1 MNIFIRF
8 SDKTC
13 FYSET
18 PKNYVCMKLVK
29 RFLLLSTIII
39 ILSAG
44 IIKAQGLPEDFINPP
59 HEFSIMPFWF
69 WNDTLKDEEIIRQI
83 ADFGEHGVYG
93 FVIHPRIGLPENVKW
108 LSAEMIHSMNV
119 AIQEASRRKMYVI
132 LYDEGMYPSGS
143 SSGQVVARNP
153 EYAARGIAKIDLK
166 PGETPDL
173 QGNKKLI
180 TIIDRPNGARV
191 AIVDQPSGGNIRGL
205 HYIGEGSQQLK
216 EESPPAGDILNPD
229 AVTCFMELV
238 YDRYANEFGKYFG
251 TTITGIFTDEPSP
264 LGRSG
269 VSGVVP
275 GNISLLPQIKE
286 ILGYDITPFLSDLW
300 YDDNSD
306 SKKHR
311 IDYNRAVNICLE
323 ENYYKRLGKWC
334 KDHGI
339 SLMGHPAGSMD
350 IGAEKYFQIPGQDI
364 VWRYVEPG
372 PKALEGQ
379 NSTVAKC
386 ASSAMIHLGLRRNS
400 DELYGAY
407 GHNFTYDEMTWLA
420 FWCFVRGQNLLIPH
434 AFFYSIRGPRFDE
447 RPPDVGPNA
456 SWWSKYREY
465 ADACRRLSW
474 LNTDSKQV
482 CDLAILC
489 EASYLPDKSAKTCYQ
504 HQLDFN
510 YLEIRHLWEDAKIDS
525 KGVHIAGM
533 NYNVIV
539 IDSLSDMPQKAIP
552 FLKKLAENGRLI
564 INKSSNYSS
573 LFKGS
578 VVYQSHDNML
588 AEIKK
593 MILPD
598 FGLGTPSRDIRYR
611 HVVKGN
617 NHYYIIFNEGSDV
630 LTKLITSVKGN
641 YQFLNPSTGEAV
653 KSGEDEI
660 VLFKPYE
667 LKILRIFN

>member
-1 MNIFIRF
+1 
-8 SDKTC
+8 
-13 FYSET
+13 
-18 PKNYVCMKLVK
+18 
-29 RFLLLSTIII
+29 
-39 ILSAG
+39 
-44 IIKAQGLPEDFINPP
+44 
-59 HEFSIMPFWF
+59 
-69 WNDTLKDEEIIRQI
+69 
-83 ADFGEHGVYG
+83 
-93 FVIHPRIGLPENVKW
+93 
-108 LSAEMIHSMNV
+108 
-119 AIQEASRRKMYVI
+119 
-132 LYDEGMYPSGS
+132 
-143 SSGQVVARNP
+143 
-153 EYAARGIAKIDLK
+153 
-166 PGETPDL
+166 
-173 QGNKKLI
+173 
-180 TIIDRPNGARV
+180 
-191 AIVDQPSGGNIRGL
+191 
-205 HYIGEGSQQLK
+205 
-216 EESPPAGDILNPD
+216 
-229 AVTCFMELV
+229 
-238 YDRYANEFGKYFG
+238 
-251 TTITGIFTDEPSP
+251 
-264 LGRSG
+264 
-269 VSGVVP
+269 
-275 GNISLLPQIKE
+275 
-286 ILGYDITPFLSDLW
+286 
-300 YDDNSD
+300 
-306 SKKHR
+306 
-311 IDYNRAVNICLE
+311 
-323 ENYYKRLGKWC
+323 
-334 KDHGI
+334 
-339 SLMGHPAGSMD
+339 
-350 IGAEKYFQIPGQDI
+350 
-364 VWRYVEPG
+364 
-372 PKALEGQ
+372 
-379 NSTVAKC
+379 
-386 ASSAMIHLGLRRNS
+386 
-400 DELYGAY
+400 
-407 GHNFTYDEMTWLA
+407 MTWLA

-617 NHYYIIFNEGSDV
+617 NHYYIIFNEGSDDV